1 MLANTRKKEWAD
13 ISARIYLE
21 LLSKSR
27 VVQQHKFSTWRQKYE
42 VSCVGFGSWNS
53 GEPNPLINS
62 REHSRGVKVMSR
74 LEGRGGFLN
83 LASKVLGA
91 VMAIFGG
98 LVVYYSYNTPIS
110 VVDPKWVAPLGLFLI
125 GIGGFMLLAKVK

>member
-1 MLANTRKKEWAD
+1 
-13 ISARIYLE
+13 
-21 LLSKSR
+21 
-27 VVQQHKFSTWRQKYE
+27 
-42 VSCVGFGSWNS
+42 
-53 GEPNPLINS
+53 
-62 REHSRGVKVMSR
+62 MSR

>member
-1 MLANTRKKEWAD
+1 
-13 ISARIYLE
+13 
-21 LLSKSR
+21 
-27 VVQQHKFSTWRQKYE
+27 
-42 VSCVGFGSWNS
+42 
-53 GEPNPLINS
+53 
-62 REHSRGVKVMSR
+62 MSR
-74 LEGRGGFLN
+74 LEGRGGLLN